1 MELGAADAVG
11 AVDAA
16 EWPSWQPF
24 TASRA
29 KIPNSEPRCV
39 GMGGLASDSG
49 MEEVDNLL
57 IDDET

>member
-1 MELGAADAVG
+1 MELGAA
-11 AVDAA
+11 DAA

-29 KIPNSEPRCV
+29 KIPSSEPRRV
-39 GMGGLASDSG
+39 RMGGLASDSD